1 MFRGIIM
8 INLELDLKAVQI
20 MNNIVEDTDVIKE
33 VLRFLLRLLNLY

>member
-1 MFRGIIM
+1 MIRGIIM